1 MNDTSS
7 AALSERLNESK
18 AKAPFD
24 PEEVPRTASPSLSR
38 TVAPTTGLPEASATL
53 PEILRGGETCAP
65 RRGVRI
71 TLFRSTFTK
80 TSGIHFN
87 TIRSMGHD
95 SASTETTRVRSMSAL
110 LYAKEYCPCASIC
123 RSSSATVT
131 FFRWIVTG
139 GLAAETP
146 PTDTN
151 RKMNKDMI
159 FTDSRRLYG
168 ALPSDCPKNFIILQR
183 FKIHH
188 S

>member
-1 MNDTSS
+1 MNTHFERG
-7 AALSERLNESK
+7 LVRRLNESK
-18 AKAPFD
+18 AKVPLA

-38 TVAPTTGLPEASATL
+38 MVAPTTGLPEASATFA
-53 PEILRGGETCAP
+53 RNFAGETCAP

-71 TLFRSTFTK
+71 TLFRSTFTR

-87 TIRSMGHD
+87 TIRSMGQA
-95 SASTETTRVRSMSAL
+95 SAATETTRVRSMSAL
-110 LYAKEYCPCASIC
+110 LYANEYFPCASIC

-146 PTDTN
+146 PTDIN

-159 FTDSRRLYG
+159 FTGNRRLCG
-168 ALPSDCPKNFIILQR
+168 ALPSDCPKNFIVL
-183 FKIHH
+183 
-188 S
+188 